1 MPLQRD
7 GGLDHP
13 HARRITLQ
21 RDHAAGA
28 ARFLPHALAR
38 IDAGRIGEHRIVAAI
53 GPSLGF
59 PGRQLG
65 LRRRVRIGRPPPA

>member
-28 ARFLPHALAR
+28 ARFLPRALA
-38 IDAGRIGEHRIVAAI
+38 RIVAAI